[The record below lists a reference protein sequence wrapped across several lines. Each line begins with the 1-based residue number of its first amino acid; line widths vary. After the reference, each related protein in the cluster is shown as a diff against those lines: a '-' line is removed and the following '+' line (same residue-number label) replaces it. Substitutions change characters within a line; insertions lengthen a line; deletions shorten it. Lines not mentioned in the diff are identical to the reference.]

1 MEDTTPLGTQMPRR
15 PAVHNRVPQVLGLI
29 VAAIFAVGVLFP
41 TAHVVYPDAH
51 DDAACVLMLIVEAGA
66 ALVAIVAL
74 VLFALSVCGR
84 LLAPRPVYIRAEVP
98 LPFSSRAPPE

>member
-1 MEDTTPLGTQMPRR
+1 MPRR
-15 PAVHNRVPQVLGLI
+15 LAAHNRLTTLLGLAL
-29 VAAIFAVGVLFP
+29 AAVFAVGVLFP
-41 TAHVVYPDAH
+41 TSHVVYPDAH

-84 LLAPRPVYIRAEVP
+84 LRAPQPVLVRNNVP